1 MVDDQYVRPG
11 EAVIMRTDIQFL
23 GGRNVPRQMEKF
35 DNNLWRLE
43 IELVSIGR
51 LFALIRVNSSF
62 AFGILV

>member
-11 EAVIMRTDIQFL
+11 EAVTMRTDIQLL

-51 LFALIRVNSSF
+51 LFI
-62 AFGILV
+62 